1 LRYRNNAWI
10 FFCFIRFFICICY
23 VPKQDLLILVL
34 YINKWNYNTHQ
45 SRILPTNG
53 EIRVTLA
60 SAQATAW
67 AKENNNV
74 RLQWIPYFSSN
85 SLKMLP
91 MIINRTRLLIE
102 YKINILIW
110 FLIYFAAWMPSQV
123 DASLIKM
130 RSLLTP
136 SPSYRAINLF
146 AFSIL
151 ASLLKDNLASTSVE
165 TLPGIIFKIS
175 LPNRTHV
182 MSRAASTC
190 SAKVLEK
197 KSLH

>member
-1 LRYRNNAWI
+1 MRLRHSPVEDSTNEWWNKSNSSLRTSNGLGKGEQERQITMNSI
-10 FFCFIRFFICICY
+10 FFFQFS
-23 VPKQDLLILVL
+23 KKDLS
-34 YINKWNYNTHQ
+34 IN
-45 SRILPTNG
+45 
-53 EIRVTLA
+53 
-60 SAQATAW
+60 
-67 AKENNNV
+67 
-74 RLQWIPYFSSN
+74 
-85 SLKMLP
+85 MD
-91 MIINRTRLLIE
+91 MLLIE
-102 YKINILIW
+102 YKIYISIW

-175 LPNRTHV
+175 LPNRTQV
-182 MSRAASTC
+182 ISRAASTC
-190 SAKVLEK
+190 SAKVLK
-197 KSLH
+197 KRILI